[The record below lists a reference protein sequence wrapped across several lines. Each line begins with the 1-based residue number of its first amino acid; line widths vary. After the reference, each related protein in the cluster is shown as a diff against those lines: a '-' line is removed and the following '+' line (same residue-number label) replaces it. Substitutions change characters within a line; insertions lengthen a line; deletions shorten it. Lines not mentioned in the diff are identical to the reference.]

1 MAIVSSGSRA
11 QIQLIHWEQFVAS
24 DNPVRVIDAFV
35 DLLDLEQ
42 LGFTIKGKSREGRPA
57 FSSDT
62 LLKLYFY
69 GYLNRC
75 RSSRQ
80 LMRAAR
86 QNVELFWLLQEAK
99 PCYKT
104 IADFRKNNT
113 EALKKTFSAL
123 NRFLRGEGLFQSDT
137 IAVDGTKIAAQ
148 NSKKNNYNQKKI
160 QQHLDYINKQTA
172 AYLAE
177 MDSLDSSE
185 QLEEEPIVEI
195 AQKLDDLHQ
204 RKEKYEDLQ
213 KQLDSVRDNHQAQIS
228 TTDPDAR
235 ALPKKMNIVEMSYNV
250 QTAVEAKTK
259 LITNFEVTNENDT
272 YGLSSV
278 AIEAKAVLKK
288 EQIKALADKGYDTGV
303 ELKICAENN
312 IETYVA
318 PRQKNTSKKHPDF
331 VKKQFRYDPESDHYT
346 CPAGKELRSNG
357 SKYKKNSKDHRKV
370 YTVKVYKLP
379 FEVCNSCVH
388 RLDCAGQANLNN
400 SKGRPIERSEYDEYL
415 EANRERVRLN
425 KALYRTRQQIVEHP
439 FGTIKRG
446 WGFHYT
452 LLKTKEKVAAEMAL
466 IFACYN
472 LRRSMSI
479 FGLSDLLR
487 RLKAA
492 GPSFFALTG
501 SYLSP
506 LRCFLFFKSQNRQ
519 ASFSETSASIGFVWA
534 L

>member
-1 MAIVSSGSRA
+1 
-11 QIQLIHWEQFVAS
+11 
-24 DNPVRVIDAFV
+24 VIDAFV

-57 FSSDT
+57 FCSST

-80 LMRAAR
+80 LMRAAQR
-86 QNVELFWLLQEAK
+86 NVELFWLLREAK

-104 IADFRKNNT
+104 IADFRKDNT
-113 EALKKTFSAL
+113 TALKKTFSAL
-123 NRFLRGEGLFQSDT
+123 NQFLRGEGLFQSDT

-160 QQHLDYINKQTA
+160 QQHLDYINKQTEQ
-172 AYLAE
+172 YLAE
-177 MDSLDSSE
+177 MDSLDASE
-185 QLEEEPIVEI
+185 QLEEEAMLEI
-195 AQKLDDLHQ
+195 AQKLDDLQQ
-204 RKEKYEDLQ
+204 RKGKYEDLQ
-213 KQLDSVRDNHQAQIS
+213 TQLDSVRDNHQAQIS

-250 QTAVEAKTK
+250 QTAVEAETK

-288 EQIKALADKGYDTGV
+288 ERIKALADKGYDTGI

-331 VKKQFRYDPESDHYT
+331 IKERFIYDSERDSYT
-346 CPAGKELRSNG
+346 CPAGQELRSNG
-357 SKYKKNSKDHRKV
+357 SEYKKNSNDHRKV
-370 YTVKVYKLP
+370 YSVKVYKLP

-388 RLDCAGQANLNN
+388 RLECAGQANLNN
-400 SKGRPIERSEYDEYL
+400 SKVYRPP
-415 EANRERVRLN
+415 
-425 KALYRTRQQIVEHP
+425 KHP
-439 FGTIKRG
+439 DKIT
-446 WGFHYT
+446 
-452 LLKTKEKVAAEMAL
+452 
-466 IFACYN
+466 
-472 LRRSMSI
+472 
-479 FGLSDLLR
+479 D
-487 RLKAA
+487 
-492 GPSFFALTG
+492 
-501 SYLSP
+501 
-506 LRCFLFFKSQNRQ
+506 
-519 ASFSETSASIGFVWA
+519 
-534 L
+534 

>member
-1 MAIVSSGSRA
+1 MPIVSSGSRE
-11 QIQLIHWEQFVAS
+11 QLQLIHWEQFIAS

-42 LGFTIKGKSREGRPA
+42 FGFIVKGKSREGRPA
-57 FSSDT
+57 FSSGT
-62 LLKLYFY
+62 LLKLCFY
-69 GYLNRC
+69 GYLNHC

-80 LMRAAR
+80 LMRAAQR
-86 QNVELFWLLQEAK
+86 NVELFWLLQEAK

-123 NRFLRGEGLFQSDT
+123 NQFLRGAGLLQGDT

-160 QQHLDYINKQTA
+160 QQHLDYINKQTEQ
-172 AYLAE
+172 YLAE
-177 MDSLDSSE
+177 MDSLDASE
-185 QLEEEPIVEI
+185 QLEEESMLEI
-195 AQKLDDLHQ
+195 AQKLDDLQQ

-213 KQLDSVRDNHQAQIS
+213 TQLDSVRDNHQAQIS

-250 QTAVEAKTK
+250 QTAVEAETK

-288 EQIKALADKGYDTGV
+288 DHIKALADKGYDTGV
-303 ELKICAENN
+303 ELKKCAENN

-331 VKKQFRYDPESDHYT
+331 VKEQFLYDPESDHYT
-346 CPAGKELRSNG
+346 CPAGQELRSNG
-357 SKYKKNSKDHRKV
+357 SEYKKNSNDHRKV

-379 FEVCNSCVH
+379 FEVCNNCMH
-388 RLDCAGQANLNN
+388 RLDCADQANLNN

-415 EANRERVRLN
+415 EANRERLRLN
-425 KALYRTRQQIVEHP
+425 KAFYRTRQQIAEHP

-452 LLKTKEKVAAEMAL
+452 LLKTKAKVAAEMAI
-466 IFACYN
+466 IFTCYN

-479 FGLSDLLR
+479 FGVSELLQ

-492 GPSFFALTG
+492 GASFFARKWLI
-501 SYLSP
+501 
-506 LRCFLFFKSQNRQ
+506 LRLFRHFLFFNIQNRR
-519 ASFSETSASIGFVWA
+519 ASFPNTSAPGGLVWA
-534 L
+534 V

>member
-1 MAIVSSGSRA
+1 M
-11 QIQLIHWEQFVAS
+11 W
-24 DNPVRVIDAFV
+24 
-35 DLLDLEQ
+35 
-42 LGFTIKGKSREGRPA
+42 KSP
-57 FSSDT
+57 
-62 LLKLYFY
+62 K
-69 GYLNRC
+69 
-75 RSSRQ
+75 
-80 LMRAAR
+80 
-86 QNVELFWLLQEAK
+86 
-99 PCYKT
+99 
-104 IADFRKNNT
+104 
-113 EALKKTFSAL
+113 
-123 NRFLRGEGLFQSDT
+123 
-137 IAVDGTKIAAQ
+137 
-148 NSKKNNYNQKKI
+148 
-160 QQHLDYINKQTA
+160 
-172 AYLAE
+172 
-177 MDSLDSSE
+177 
-185 QLEEEPIVEI
+185 
-195 AQKLDDLHQ
+195 KLDDLHQ
-204 RKEKYEDLQ
+204 RKEKYENLQ

-331 VKKQFRYDPESDHYT
+331 VKKQFLYDSESDHYT
-346 CPAGKELRSNG
+346 CPADQELRSNG

-400 SKGRPIERSEYDEYL
+400 SKGRSIERSEYDEYL

-479 FGLSDLLR
+479 FGLSDLLK

-501 SYLSP
+501 SYLSH